1 VSCWS
6 SVHLAHAAIKL
17 GTEGT
22 KAQELNF
29 IVSLLLFVFLLGDLG
44 GAQVTNQKFL
54 PPVRSKQHVLLPHSA
69 LLHDE
74 NIFFLLFL
82 QQLKLQPAQYNSLL
96 VQIFLI

>member
-29 IVSLLLFVFLLGDLG
+29 IVSLLLFVFLLGIW
-44 GAQVTNQKFL
+44 A
-54 PPVRSKQHVLLPHSA
+54 A
-69 LLHDE
+69 
-74 NIFFLLFL
+74 
-82 QQLKLQPAQYNSLL
+82 LKLQIKSFFRL
-96 VQIFLI
+96 